1 VWSIRAATVSR
12 QVRIVAVVGNPK
24 PNSRTL
30 GVAKAVAESLVAA
43 IAESE
48 CQVVDLAEYAGELFD
63 QSSSALSEISD
74 QVAASDVLVVAS
86 PTFKATYTGL
96 LKAFFDRYGHRPL
109 VGVLGLPVM
118 TGAGSQHALAVEV
131 FLRPLLIEL
140 GATVPTS
147 GLYVTEDEFGD
158 LGPVVERWSAVA
170 SPIVSR
176 LVTPGSA

>member
-1 VWSIRAATVSR
+1 
-12 QVRIVAVVGNPK
+12 VRIAVVVGNPK

-30 GVAKAVAESLVAA
+30 GVAKAVASA
-43 IAESE
+43 IGEAIDGSE
-48 CQVVDLAEYAGELFD
+48 CEVVDLAEYAGELFD
-63 QSSSALSEISD
+63 QSSEPLAQISD

-86 PTFKATYTGL
+86 PTFKATYTGM

-147 GLYVTEDEFGD
+147 GLYVTEDEFAD
-158 LGPVVERWSAVA
+158 LDAVVERWSAVA
-170 SPIVSR
+170 APIVCSFLR
-176 LVTPGSA
+176 PEVT